1 MPLAQRVP
9 PWETELD
16 ALMHRIG
23 HRFAR
28 LEARTHAKN
37 YLKALLSPTVHKGS
51 WQLAKAIGEPT
62 PYNFQQF
69 LSRGTWDSN
78 AIRDDLYTYVLEHLG
93 NKQAVLAVGE
103 MSFSK
108 KGENSAGVELQ
119 RIRRTRHRRNC
130 QLGIFLVYISPHGC
144 SFVDRTLYLP
154 ISWAED
160 QARCRDAGIPED
172 IRFATHLEI
181 SLSMLQ
187 RAIHQR
193 LPVAWVTISDF
204 IYDGQ
209 DEEIRSSDKAI
220 LMRWLEA
227 VPLAY
232 ILPMSEEEL
241 DSYLHLGAS
250 PMDVSF
256 LLNRIRRIQPSDT
269 DEAKTFQFHEHYY
282 SWYRFPLSRKN
293 GWTHWLLI
301 RKSKNDFDFYICFSR
316 EQTSVE
322 ELVRVAGCEWTM
334 DRCFEAAKSKTN
346 LDQYEVRQWSSW
358 YRHITLA
365 CLAHAILTV
374 ASWADGDP
382 TTH

>member
-16 ALMHRIG
+16 ALMHRMG

-69 LSRGTWDSN
+69 LSRGTWDPN
-78 AIRDDLYTYVLEHLG
+78 AIRDDLCTYVLEHLG
-93 NKQAVLAVGE
+93 NKQAVLAVGQ

-108 KGENSAGVELQ
+108 KGKNSAGVERQ
-119 RIRRTRHRRNC
+119 RIRRTRRRENC
-130 QLGIFLVYISPHGC
+130 QLGIFLVYISPRGC

-154 ISWAED
+154 QSWVGD
-160 QARCRDAGIPED
+160 QARCRGAGIPED
-172 IRFATHLEI
+172 IRFATYLEI
-181 SLSMLQ
+181 SLRMLQ
-187 RAIHQR
+187 RAIHER

-204 IYDGQ
+204 IYN
-209 DEEIRSSDKAI
+209 DEGRQSYEANKAI
-220 LMRWLEA
+220 LMRWLETA
-227 VPLAY
+227 PLAY
-232 ILPMSEEEL
+232 ILPISWGEL
-241 DSYLHLGAS
+241 NGYRHLVPS
-250 PMDVSF
+250 HMDEAF
-256 LLNRIRRIQPSDT
+256 LLNITRRLQLSDN
-269 DEAKTFQFHEHYY
+269 DEAKAFQFHERDY

-293 GWTHWLLI
+293 GWKHWLLA
-301 RKSKNDFDFYICFSR
+301 RESENNFNYYICFSR

-322 ELVRVAGCEWTM
+322 ELARVAGCEWTM
-334 DRCFEAAKSKTN
+334 NRCFDEAKDKAS
-346 LDQYEVRQWSSW
+346 LDKYEIRQWSGW

-374 ASWADGDP
+374 ASLDA
-382 TTH
+382 